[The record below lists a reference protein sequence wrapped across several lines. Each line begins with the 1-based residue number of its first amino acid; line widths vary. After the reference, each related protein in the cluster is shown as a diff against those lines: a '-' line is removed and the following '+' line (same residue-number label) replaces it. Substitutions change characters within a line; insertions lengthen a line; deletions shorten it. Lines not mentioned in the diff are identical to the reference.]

1 MKNKKIL
8 LTLSLLAVV
17 SCQNNVEYK
26 EEVKQS
32 EQVVVQEE
40 KKEPTPDELFGKM
53 CSDDKAF
60 NEYSQSIEKRAT
72 EDHPYFLGK
81 IYYEDRLSKV
91 QNLNC
96 SVIAK
101 RQRQLALKINRRGVR
116 SLKNYISNCNTKK
129 AEKIKQ
135 LQENI
140 KLAEKGKLPEG
151 EKFTLQIDKS
161 AQLQKHNDE
170 GINDCCKQAVIYNPN
185 DPTKKVNACYGA
197 GNYSDGL
204 REVYYLENTKIKTE
218 KVSQTKDS
226 KQTIKKSKKSKIK
239 KTKKYNKTK
248 MKKKNRKNRR
258 R

>member
-8 LTLSLLAVV
+8 LALGLLAVV

-32 EQVVVQEE
+32 EPVVVQEE

-81 IYYEDRLSKV
+81 IYYENRLNKV

-96 SVIAK
+96 NVVAK
-101 RQRQLALKINRRGVR
+101 RQRQLALKRNRKGVK
-116 SLKNYISNCNTKK
+116 SLKSYISNCNTKK

-135 LQENI
+135 LNENI
-140 KLAEKGKLPEG
+140 KFAEKGKLPEG
-151 EKFTLQIDKS
+151 EKFVLQIDKS
-161 AQLQKHNDE
+161 SNLQKHNDG
-170 GINDCCKQAVIYNPN
+170 GIQDCCKQAVIYNP
-185 DPTKKVNACYGA
+185 DEPTKKVNACYGI

-218 KVSQTKDS
+218 KVSQTTSK
-226 KQTIKKSKKSKIK
+226 KQTIKKSKIK

-248 MKKKNRKNRR
+248 KRTHRNRR
-258 R
+258 K

>member
-32 EQVVVQEE
+32 EPVVVQEE
-40 KKEPTPDELFGKM
+40 KKEQTPDELFRKM

-81 IYYEDRLSKV
+81 IYYENRLNKV

-96 SVIAK
+96 NVVAK
-101 RQRQLALKINRRGVR
+101 RQRQLALKRSKRGVK
-116 SLKNYISNCNTKK
+116 SLKKYISSCNAKK

-135 LQENI
+135 LNENI

-151 EKFTLQIDKS
+151 EKFALQIDKS
-161 AQLQKHNDE
+161 SNLQKHNDG
-170 GINDCCKQAVIYNPN
+170 GIQDCCKQAVIYNP
-185 DPTKKVNACYGA
+185 DEPTKKVNACYGI

-218 KVSQTKDS
+218 KVSKTTNKNE
-226 KQTIKKSKKSKIK
+226 TIKKSKIK

-248 MKKKNRKNRR
+248 KRTRRNRR
-258 R
+258 K

>member
-1 MKNKKIL
+1 MKSKNL
-8 LTLSLLAVV
+8 LLALGLLAVV

-26 EEVKQS
+26 EEVKPT
-32 EQVVVQEE
+32 ETVAQEE
-40 KKEPTPDELFGKM
+40 KKAEPTPEELFSKM
-53 CSDDKAF
+53 CTDDKAF
-60 NEYSQSIEKRAT
+60 NGYVKSIEDRAT
-72 EDHPYFLGK
+72 NDHPYFLGK
-81 IYYEDRLSKV
+81 IYYENQLNKV

-96 SVIAK
+96 SVVAK
-101 RQRQLALKINRRGVR
+101 RQRQLALKRNRKGVK
-116 SLKNYISNCNTKK
+116 SLKSYISRCNTKK

-161 AQLQKHNDE
+161 AQLQKHNDD
-170 GINDCCKQAVIYNPN
+170 GVNDCCKQAVIYNPD
-185 DPTKKVNACYGA
+185 DPTKKVNACYGV

-218 KVSQTKDS
+218 KVSQTTNK
-226 KQTIKKSKKSKIK
+226 KQTIKKSKIK

-248 MKKKNRKNRR
+248 MKKKNRRSRR

>member
-32 EQVVVQEE
+32 EPVVVQEE

-81 IYYEDRLSKV
+81 IYYENRLNKV

-96 SVIAK
+96 NVVAK
-101 RQRQLALKINRRGVR
+101 RQRQLALKRSKRGVK
-116 SLKNYISNCNTKK
+116 SLKKYISSCNAKK

-135 LQENI
+135 LNENI

-151 EKFTLQIDKS
+151 EKFVLQIDKS
-161 AQLQKHNDE
+161 SVLQKHIDN
-170 GINDCCKQAVIYNPN
+170 GVNDCCKQAVIYNRD
-185 DPTKKVNACYGA
+185 DPAKKVNACYGV

-218 KVSQTKDS
+218 KVSKTNNKNE
-226 KQTIKKSKKSKIK
+226 TIKKSKIK

-248 MKKKNRKNRR
+248 KRTRRNRR
-258 R
+258 K